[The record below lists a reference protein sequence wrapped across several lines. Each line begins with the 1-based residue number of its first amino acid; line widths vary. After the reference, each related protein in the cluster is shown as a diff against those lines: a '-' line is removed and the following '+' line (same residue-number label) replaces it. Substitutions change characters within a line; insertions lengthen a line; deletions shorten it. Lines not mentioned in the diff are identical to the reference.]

1 MNEGLRDTKI
11 GLQRCEQCTYF
22 TPTRQPACAN
32 CGWRGA
38 GESAGPRPDEA
49 PPVIEPDP
57 RAEAAGPATRPVEP
71 TGRPRTRMMAV
82 ILGLSVAVAGASVLA
97 WNTNM
102 GAAPAS
108 GAVAV
113 TAAPAPGTAATD
125 DADACARWQALR
137 PALTDGITTR
147 RAIADAALTIE
158 AVAATP
164 ATRVPAGRLR
174 AAATG
179 NDAAGTAAAA
189 TALDTACR

>member
-1 MNEGLRDTKI
+1 
-11 GLQRCEQCTYF
+11 
-22 TPTRQPACAN
+22 
-32 CGWRGA
+32 
-38 GESAGPRPDEA
+38 
-49 PPVIEPDP
+49 
-57 RAEAAGPATRPVEP
+57 
-71 TGRPRTRMMAV
+71 MMAV

-97 WNTNM
+97 WNTNI

-113 TAAPAPGTAATD
+113 TTAPATAATD
-125 DADACARWQALR
+125 DSDACARWEALR
-137 PALTDGITTR
+137 PALTDGVTTR

-179 NDAAGTAAAA
+179 NDTAGTAAAA